1 MPVISVVIP
10 THNRCHLLARALDSL
25 PPRPDGLLEVIVV
38 DDGSTDDT
46 ESVVRKSGREVTFLQ
61 QAQAGPGAARNLGLD
76 AASGEYVAFLD
87 SDDVWLPWTFSV
99 YRQVLGQYP
108 GAGFIAGSPFWFTD
122 DSEIAVA
129 AVAAAGELDAR
140 FFPDYFASATHP
152 IWLGASCLLVRRHRR
167 PRFEPSHMNAEDLDF
182 ALHFG
187 AEPGFVWIRHPRT
200 FGYRRHG
207 PSAVGNFTRTLQG
220 INHLVDEERR
230 GRYPGGNARRRE
242 RLALI
247 TRAVRPPVVEGL
259 KRGQWRQA
267 WHLYRRTFGWHLA
280 LRRWKFLLACP
291 ALPLLSTSAGMG
303 KTAGETTQPSYG

>member
-1 MPVISVVIP
+1 MPVISVIIP
-10 THNRCHLLARALDSL
+10 THNRSHLLARALASL
-25 PPRPDGLLEVIVV
+25 PQGPDGLLEVIVV

-46 ESVVRKSGREVTFLQ
+46 GSIVRNSGRKMTFLR
-61 QAQAGPGAARNLGLD
+61 QAQAGPGAARNLGLE

-87 SDDVWLPWTFSV
+87 SDDVWLPWTPSI
-99 YRQVLGQYP
+99 YQQVLRQYP
-108 GAGFIAGSPFWFTD
+108 AASFIAGSPFWFAD
-122 DSEIAVA
+122 EREIAA
-129 AVAAAGELDAR
+129 APVGELDAC
-140 FFPDYFASATHP
+140 FFPDYFASAAHP
-152 IWLGASCLLVRRHRR
+152 IWLGASCLLVRRDCR

-187 AEPGFVWIRHPRT
+187 AEPGFVWIRQPCT

-207 PSAVGNFTRTLQG
+207 SSAVGNFARTLKG

-230 GRYPGGNARRRE
+230 GHYPGGSARRRE

-259 KRGQWRQA
+259 KCGQHGQA
-267 WHLYRRTFGWHLA
+267 WRLYRQTFGWHLV

-291 ALPLLSTSAGMG
+291 ALLLPVRMG
-303 KTAGETTQPSYG
+303 KAACKTTQPTCG